1 MPENFL
7 KHPDQEPLKH
17 LVNETSLERVR
28 ELTDGF
34 NPRGSCN
41 LQLTSQIV
49 LESVHTEREVVIN
62 RGSCWLA
69 AFLTQGLVIIFLL
82 KLFISLESTP

>member
-1 MPENFL
+1 MHENFL

-17 LVNETSLERVR
+17 LVKETSLEQVR
-28 ELTDGF
+28 EPTNGF

-41 LQLTSQIV
+41 LQLISQIV

-62 RGSCWLA
+62 WGSCWLA
-69 AFLTQGLVIIFLL
+69 AFLTQGLVIISIL
-82 KLFISLESTP
+82 KLFISLE